1 MVGGLIHGR
10 AIGASNARLARRW
23 VSHGDRLDAAGETT
37 ELEWRHISIWADAHA
52 NLPTWARWIAKADA
66 APSGAT
72 KRATASA
79 LLFRRAFLFPDSVID
94 AGLIQAFREI
104 HYQVHGAE
112 PFTLRMDEHSAA
124 LAAAHKRFR
133 SDCCA
138 FITACNPFS
147 EGVDAASNA
156 QLHADLGLELA
167 RRSLAHIEGIGQHP
181 SNQWPGDASYLV
193 FGLKLEAAKTLGRA
207 LKQNAIVWSD
217 ADAVPR
223 LILLR

>member
-1 MVGGLIHGR
+1 MWPSDDSHPWP
-10 AIGASNARLARRW
+10 SAR
-23 VSHGDRLDAAGETT
+23 DAADKSP
-37 ELEWRHISIWADAHA
+37 ELESAHIWNWADAHA
-52 NLPTWARWIAKADA
+52 NLPTRARWNAKADA

-94 AGLIQAFREI
+94 AGLIQAFRET

-112 PFTLRMDEHSAA
+112 PFTLRVDEPSTA

-133 SDCCA
+133 TDCSA
-138 FITACNPFS
+138 YITACNPFS
-147 EGVDAASNA
+147 EDVGAASNA
-156 QLHADLGLELA
+156 QRHADLGLELA
-167 RRSLAHIEGIGQHP
+167 RRSLAYVEGISQHP
-181 SNQWPGDASYLV
+181 SNQWPGESSYLI

-207 LKQNAIVWSD
+207 LKQNAIVWSY